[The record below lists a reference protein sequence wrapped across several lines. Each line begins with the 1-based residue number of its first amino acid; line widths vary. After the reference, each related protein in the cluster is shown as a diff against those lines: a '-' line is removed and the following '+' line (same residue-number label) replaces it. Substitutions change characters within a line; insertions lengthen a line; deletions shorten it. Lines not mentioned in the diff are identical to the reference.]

1 MIRLF
6 VTLIVTFTNIVA
18 LGADSLP
25 RLNETPQSVEQLW
38 AGYDP
43 TSEPLEARVVR
54 EWREDDL
61 TLRYV
66 IYSIGTF
73 KEKPARMAA
82 FYGFPTGKNNLPA
95 VMHMHGGGQRAFM
108 QVVKRYAKRG
118 YATLSVNWGG
128 RQMEDAKPGDPNTD
142 WGAVDPTQNNVAG
155 YSNLLPQDNTIDPF
169 PSARNNNW
177 FLLTVGCRR
186 GITFL
191 QQQPEVD
198 ADRIGVFGHSMG
210 GRLTGLVSGSDKR
223 VKAAAPSVG
232 GSGFLQTD
240 LWGLPSSARRVQ
252 GDLDLFQR
260 TIAGQAYLKR
270 FRCPV
275 LYLSATNDF
284 NAPMDFVEKGMGLV
298 PHENKR
304 TTYAPHLNHRFT
316 PETEIAR
323 PLWFDSHLQKRFPF
337 PQSPKAELIL
347 NRSSGIPVFRVSPET
362 SLAIERV
369 DVYYGYERDPRNRFW
384 ADGRATARDGVWE
397 AECPVFDLD
406 EPLFAFAN
414 VYYRL
419 TERQR
424 REGDP
429 ETFAISVSRA
439 AYPDALRGAKV
450 KATEKLRRLID
461 DFSRG
466 FHDWYT
472 LNIKNRHHWL
482 LSTRMLADPRWEAP
496 RGAKLSLELAPT
508 EAGNTLAVQLKT
520 DFWRGYSGRRPDTWT
535 ALVPLAKAG
544 RQRIELATSAF
555 TNPSGKTLDDW
566 YGVTELIFQSGA
578 KAQTS
583 SARRLAPWSGD
594 VPKFFELRWTGGEP
608 VRRPKPFLASS
619 RAAGGLDGAEFQ
631 RAIKDSIQREQID
644 NQSSGPDQ
652 KVKRPR
658 SGKE

>member
-1 MIRLF
+1 MTRLL
-6 VTLIVTFTNIVA
+6 VILTVVSTNVVA
-18 LGADSLP
+18 FGADSLP
-25 RLNETPQSVEQLW
+25 RLNVAPQSVERLW

-43 TSEPLEARVVR
+43 RSEPLEVRVVR
-54 EWREDDL
+54 EWQEDDL

-73 KEKPARMAA
+73 RGKPARMAA
-82 FYGFPTGKNNLPA
+82 FYGFPTDGTKLPA
-95 VMHMHGGGQRAFM
+95 VMHMHGGGQRAFV

-128 RQMEDAKPGDPNTD
+128 RPMEAAQPDDPNTD
-142 WGAVDPTQNNVAG
+142 WGAVDPTQNNVGG

-191 QQQPEVD
+191 EQQPEAD

-210 GRLTGLVSGSDKR
+210 GRLTGLVSGSDER
-223 VKAAAPSVG
+223 VKAASPSVG

-240 LWGLPSSARRVQ
+240 LWGLPGSARRIK

-260 TIAGQAYLKR
+260 TIAGQSHLKR
-270 FRCPV
+270 VRCPI

-284 NAPMDFVEKGMGLV
+284 NAPMDFVERGMRLV

-316 PETEIAR
+316 LETETAR
-323 PLWFDSHLQKRFPF
+323 PLWFDSQLQKRFEF
-337 PQSPKAELIL
+337 PKSPAAELIL
-347 NRSSGIPVFRVSPET
+347 NRDTGIPVFRVSPDT
-362 SLAIERV
+362 SLPIERV

-384 ADGRATARDGVWE
+384 ADGRAAAKNGVWE
-397 AECPVFDLD
+397 AECPLFDLD
-406 EPLFAFAN
+406 EPLFALAN

-419 TERQR
+419 SAGRR

-429 ETFAISVSRA
+429 ETFALSVSRA
-439 AYPDALRGAKV
+439 AYPDALRDAKV
-450 KATEKLRRLID
+450 KVTEVSRRQID

-472 LNIKNRHHWL
+472 LNINNRHHWL
-482 LSTRMLADPRWEAP
+482 LSTRKLADPRWEAP
-496 RGAKLSLELAPT
+496 RGATLSFEIEPT

-520 DFWRGYSGRRPDTWT
+520 DSWRGYSGRRPDTWT
-535 ALVPLAKAG
+535 ALVPLSKAG
-544 RQRIELATSAF
+544 RQRVELTAKAF
-555 TNPSGKTLDDW
+555 ANPSGKTLDDW
-566 YGVTELIFQSGA
+566 YGVTELTFQSGA
-578 KAQTS
+578 KSQTS
-583 SARRLAPWSGD
+583 SSRHLAPWSGH
-594 VPKFFELRWTGGEP
+594 VPRFSELRWNGGEP
-608 VRRPKPFLASS
+608 VRRRKPFLSS
-619 RAAGGLDGAEFQ
+619 RNAAGVNNAEFQ
-631 RAIKDSIQREQID
+631 RAIKDSIRREKID
-644 NQSSGPDQ
+644 NESS
-652 KVKRPR
+652 RPNQE
-658 SGKE
+658 KE